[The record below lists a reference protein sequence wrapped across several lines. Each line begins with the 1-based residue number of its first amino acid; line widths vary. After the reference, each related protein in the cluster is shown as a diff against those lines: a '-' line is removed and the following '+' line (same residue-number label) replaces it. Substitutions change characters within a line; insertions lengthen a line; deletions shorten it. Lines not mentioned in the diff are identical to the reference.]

1 MPAFAL
7 GCYPDSISSD
17 LDVQSMNAAMMDMP
31 TTMSKCLAMGMPLA
45 EVISRSTAAP
55 ARMIGHPELGHLSPG
70 APADIALWNLRE
82 GAFAFKDSVGGRM
95 RGSTRFECE
104 MTFRDGEI
112 VWDLNARDAAE
123 YGDLPFNAGVREGEY
138 IIPPDR

>member
-1 MPAFAL
+1 
-7 GCYPDSISSD
+7 
-17 LDVQSMNAAMMDMP
+17 
-31 TTMSKCLAMGMPLA
+31 
-45 EVISRSTAAP
+45 
-55 ARMIGHPELGHLSPG
+55 
-70 APADIALWNLRE
+70 
-82 GAFAFKDSVGGRM
+82 
-95 RGSTRFECE
+95 